1 MAVISYLE
9 YSNRD
14 AKYARDMFFLGNYD
28 PCVRFCQ
35 QSVEKRLKYYIE
47 QHGTTDDLPALHIH
61 SLSRL
66 YYRVCEI
73 AGSDVNRATRGDLLQ
88 LTTYYFDTNYPSEM
102 NIELTQ
108 DMAQEALDIMTKVNN
123 WVDALLSPP
132 QTDYL
137 TKEDTI

>member
-14 AKYARDMFFLGNYD
+14 AKYARDMFYCGNYD
-28 PCVRFCQ
+28 PCGRFCQ

-61 SLSRL
+61 SLSKL
-66 YYRVCEI
+66 YYRVCEL
-73 AGSDVNRATRGDLLQ
+73 AACQADRATRGDLLQ

-102 NIELTQ
+102 NIELTEA
-108 DMAQEALDIMTKVNN
+108 MAQEALDIMEKTNH
-123 WVDALLSPP
+123 WVDTLLAPP
-132 QTDYL
+132 QDNPT
-137 TKEDTI
+137 TKEDTP